1 MNSPLKHESGKRRPV
16 NLTIR
21 DDVMKE
27 AKSLNI
33 NASKAAEKGI
43 LEAIRIAREEEWI
56 QNNKL
61 AMQAHNTRIEKSG
74 PLLPPEWAEE

>member
-1 MNSPLKHESGKRRPV
+1 MNSPLKQESGKRRPV

-27 AKSLNI
+27 AKGLNI

-43 LEAIRIAREEEWI
+43 LEAIRKAREEEWI
-56 QNNKL
+56 KNNKHTI
-61 AMQAHNTRIEKSG
+61 QAHNTRIEKDG
-74 PLLPPEWAEE
+74 PLLTPEWAGE